1 MTRSKM
7 NREMDEA
14 ERAMIAMDRVLEY
27 LWKKDRDWTAQ
38 IAMRVMYRLAL
49 IWKIERDYR
58 LIRDPNDPRLA
69 VQISDRHVFRVH
81 DMVAALP
88 PPSQSDVLAEYDVM
102 TLLAEFEPD
111 RAWLTST
118 QIYNEMAGRA
128 HSQYPFVSA

>member
-1 MTRSKM
+1 
-7 NREMDEA
+7 MDETDRAKIA
-14 ERAMIAMDRVLEY
+14 EERVLEY

-69 VQISDRHVFRVH
+69 FQISDQHVYCVH
-81 DMVAALP
+81 NMVAALP
-88 PPSQSDVLAEYDVM
+88 PPSQSDALAEYDVM
-102 TLLAEFEPD
+102 TLLAELEPD

-128 HSQYPFVSA
+128 SSQYAFVSA